1 LGFGLGF
8 GKPPL
13 ITTLADNVFTLVY
26 FHSFCFKVVDSRFQD
41 WQLLIF
47 SGGFLVMYI
56 FALFFGWGKR
66 QLQQSTH
73 IKNSIK
79 KMSVAK
85 LHYAFYIF
93 EPHTHTHTQK
103 TKTKPIF

>member
-1 LGFGLGF
+1 LAAVDFFRGL
-8 GKPPL
+8 
-13 ITTLADNVFTLVY
+13 
-26 FHSFCFKVVDSRFQD
+26 
-41 WQLLIF
+41 F
-47 SGGFLVMYI
+47 SYI

-103 TKTKPIF
+103 TKTKPIFLGSLKVNICILVVVFLDLFFI